1 MCVQDDIQKNLA
13 LKLVVFVFK
22 FVLKMQDLTW
32 MQKRRKGKIQQLTK
46 NPPLP
51 AFFAPIKLITVFL
64 NETERETEAQR
75 W

>member
-1 MCVQDDIQKNLA
+1 
-13 LKLVVFVFK
+13 
-22 FVLKMQDLTW
+22 

-51 AFFAPIKLITVFL
+51 AFFAPNNLITVSL
-64 NETERETEAQR
+64 NEKERETEAQR